1 MKTCPAWLTKLSKS
15 SIEEAIEA
23 VGRECK
29 PSQVIVFGRPSWG
42 VFDALVG
49 IPSVR
54 CVETYTNYP
63 DPSKV
68 ITGWKDVG
76 DVILYPITRPSRAFT
91 LNPKIVWIDPTGEGW
106 SRSCDLAVLC
116 DRNFPFDKQSAENIG
131 SFVHR
136 MAADAFVSVGRWEH
150 DFPPRDF
157 HTVELNG
164 GHCGFHPVRV
174 PNKKKA
180 IFARYAFTDHAALR
194 MGQHREK
201 AQP

>member
-91 LNPKIVWIDPTGEGW
+91 LNPKIDWINPVGEGW
-106 SRSCDLAVLC
+106 SQTCDLVVLSHQ
-116 DRNFPFDKQSAENIG
+116 NFPFDGESVRNIG
-131 SFVHR
+131 GFIHR
-136 MAADAFVSVGRWEH
+136 MAADAFVSVGNWEH
-150 DFPPRDF
+150 DFPPKDF
-157 HTVELNG
+157 HTVEING

-174 PNKKKA
+174 PNKA
-180 IFARYAFTDHAALR
+180 SFARCFFGEHEALR
-194 MGQHREK
+194 MDQHRGD